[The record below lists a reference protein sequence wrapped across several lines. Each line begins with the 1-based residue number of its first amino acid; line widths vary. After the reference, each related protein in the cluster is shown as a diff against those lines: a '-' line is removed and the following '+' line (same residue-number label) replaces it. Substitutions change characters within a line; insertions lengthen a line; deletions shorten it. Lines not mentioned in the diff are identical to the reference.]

1 MDKKIAYQIVR
12 ELISNTKPSFTDIS
26 ESLDLSRPTLQNY
39 LEDLRRKKVINN
51 FTININPNIQP
62 NLKHVIMEI
71 KTNPKEPELVQKLS
85 EIPQLQ
91 MLDGIFGE
99 FSLNA
104 MFKFEN
110 SAEFNEQLNLVDTI
124 MSQSYF
130 KKYQIIDTIKVY
142 KTNGVK
148 LSEIDMVSYELDD
161 LDYEIL
167 KILQYSQ
174 EEKLISTYDIKNL
187 LKDKN
192 KISVSQSTIYNRIKK
207 MEESGIILNYS
218 LNFNPRKL
226 GFLGKFIIR
235 IKPNDPSKYDEIAL
249 DLEKKKELTHLYRI
263 GSQFGLF
270 GIVRVKQIQDYA
282 GFLQELYNTNEVEDT
297 FSNFVLDE
305 RIPFTNFSLP

>member
-1 MDKKIAYQIVR
+1 MDKKIAYQIVKQ
-12 ELISNTKPSFTDIS
+12 LISKTKPSFTEIS
-26 ESLDLSRPTLQNY
+26 ESLEISRPTLQNY
-39 LEDLRRKKVINN
+39 LEDLKREKVINN
-51 FTININPNIQP
+51 FSININPNIQP

-104 MFKFEN
+104 MFKFKN

-124 MSQSYF
+124 MAQSFF

-148 LSEIDMVSYELDD
+148 LSEINMVSYELDD

-174 EEKLISTYDIKNL
+174 EEKLISTYDIKNI
-187 LKDKN
+187 LKEND

-218 LNFNPRKL
+218 INFNPRKL

-235 IKPNDPSKYDEIAL
+235 IKPIDPSQYDEIAL
-249 DLEKKKELTHLYRI
+249 DLERKKEITHLYRI

-305 RIPFTNFSLP
+305 RIAFTNFSIP

>member
-12 ELISNTKPSFTDIS
+12 ELISNTKQSFNDIS